1 MNKPLLFALV
11 FTAALTA
18 FAANP
23 AQDSAPNAA
32 SIAGKWKIHT
42 EVADNEYDGECTLTQ
57 ADSVVGGTCTTVD
70 GTNAKVAG
78 KVDGATVN
86 WSYDSEYNGTP
97 MTLTYKGTLNTK
109 TGEISGTVDVDP
121 FNAEG
126 DFTAV
131 VEK

>member
-1 MNKPLLFALV
+1 MKKLLLPALL

-23 AQDSAPNAA
+23 AA
-32 SIAGKWKIHT
+32 SSTSMAGKWKIHT
-42 EVADNEYDGECTLTQ
+42 EVAGNEYDGECTLTQ
-57 ADSVVGGTCTTVD
+57 TDSVIGGTCKTAEGKD
-70 GTNAKVAG
+70 AKATG
-78 KVDGATVN
+78 KVDGANVT

-97 MTLTYKGTLNTK
+97 MTLTYTATVGSDAGK
-109 TGEISGTVDVDP
+109 ISGTITVDP

-131 VEK
+131 AEK